1 MIKIRKISQSDV
13 VEYLA
18 ILWIIISSGF
28 FVLNYV
34 YNLPCMLVLLLIAI
48 YYVVRNKSIT
58 KCNGYRLIGLL
69 AFVFMDELISLAM
82 YKYPLETNTLIIL
95 IIRLFSL
102 AIIMDNISV
111 ESYIKKYISILFV
124 ICVVSL
130 MCFAVIN
137 FTSITLPF
145 VRNYQDGF
153 YGTFYFRINE
163 YTRTIATRNSGPYG
177 EPGIFA
183 VYIVLALGFQ
193 LFSTPADEIVKGWN
207 GIKIIVLSVTLLT
220 TLSGTG
226 LICYLIL
233 FVTYILLNHEQVNIL
248 KNPIMFLIVLAM
260 IVGLYYAET
269 TYGILEEKVINQGG
283 SYGVRMNDTL
293 KGYQI
298 AIQHFWTGTGI
309 ANDYSSAWTGVLLAN
324 SRSNGMA
331 NFSASV
337 GIPFLIFYLFC
348 VFKRSLEY
356 MNKNLAAAIV
366 FFLVVLVSFNT
377 QPIVLQT
384 IGLSF
389 LFIWKKE
396 KLND

>member
-145 VRNYQDGF
+145 ARNYQDGF

>member
-1 MIKIRKISQSDV
+1 MIKIRKISQSDM

-34 YNLPCMLVLLLIAI
+34 YNFPCMLVLLLIAI

-58 KCNGYRLIGLL
+58 KCNGYRLLGLL
-69 AFVFMDELISLAM
+69 AFVFVDELISLTV

-111 ESYIKKYISILFV
+111 ESYIKKYTSILFA

-137 FTSITLPF
+137 FTSISLPF
-145 VRNYQDGF
+145 ARNYQDGF

-163 YTRTIATRNSGPYG
+163 YTRAITTRNSGPYG

-193 LFSTPADEIVKGWN
+193 LFSTPVEEITKGWN
-207 GIKIIVLSVTLLT
+207 AIRVIVLSVTLLT

-233 FVTYILLNHEQVNIL
+233 FVAYVLLNHEQVNIL
-248 KNPIMFLIVLAM
+248 KNPIIFLIVLAM
-260 IVGLYYAET
+260 IFGLYYAET
-269 TYGILEEKVINQGG
+269 TYGILEEKVISHGG

-298 AIQHFWTGTGI
+298 AIQHFLTGTGI
-309 ANDYSSAWTGVLLAN
+309 ANDYSSAWTGALLAN

-377 QPIVLQT
+377 QPIVMQT

>member
-111 ESYIKKYISILFV
+111 ESYIKKYTSILFV

-145 VRNYQDGF
+145 ARNYQDGF

-233 FVTYILLNHEQVNIL
+233 FVTYILLNHGQVNIL

-356 MNKNLAAAIV
+356 MNKNLASAIV

>member
-48 YYVVRNKSIT
+48 YYVVQNKSIT

-111 ESYIKKYISILFV
+111 ESYIKKYTSILFV

-130 MCFAVIN
+130 LCFAVIN

-145 VRNYQDGF
+145 ARNYQDGF

-163 YTRTIATRNSGPYG
+163 YTRSITTRNSGPYG

-183 VYIVLALGFQ
+183 VYIVFALGFQ
-193 LFSTPADEIVKGWN
+193 LFSTPVEEITKGWN
-207 GIKIIVLSVTLLT
+207 AIKIIVLSVTLLT

-233 FVTYILLNHEQVNIL
+233 FVSYVLLNHEEVNVL
-248 KNPIMFLIVLAM
+248 KNPLMFLIVFAM
-260 IVGLYYAET
+260 IIGLYYAET
-269 TYGILEEKVINQGG
+269 TYGILGEKVINQGG
-283 SYGVRMNDTL
+283 SYGVRLNDTL

-298 AIQHFWTGTGI
+298 AVQHFLTGTGI
-309 ANDYSSAWTGVLLAN
+309 ANDYSSAWTGALLAN

>member
-1 MIKIRKISQSDV
+1 MFKIKKLSQSEI
-13 VEYLA
+13 VEYMA
-18 ILWIIISSGF
+18 ILWMIISSGF

-34 YNLPCMLVLLLIAI
+34 YNLPCMLVLLLIAV
-48 YYVVRNKSIT
+48 YYAWKNKNIS
-58 KCNGYRLIGLL
+58 KRNGYRLLGLL
-69 AFVFMDELISLAM
+69 AFVFIDECISLII
-82 YKYPLETNTLIIL
+82 YEYPLDINKLTIL

-102 AIIMDNISV
+102 AVIIDNISV
-111 ESYIKKYISILFV
+111 EGYIRKYTSILFW

-130 MCFAVIN
+130 ICFAAIS
-137 FTSITLPF
+137 FTSISLPF
-145 VRNYQDGF
+145 AKGYQDGF

-248 KNPIMFLIVLAM
+248 KNPIMFLIVIAM

-269 TYGILEEKVINQGG
+269 TYGILEEKVISQGG
-283 SYGVRMNDTL
+283 SFGVRMNDTL

-298 AIQHFWTGTGI
+298 AIQHFLTGTGI
-309 ANDYSSAWTGVLLAN
+309 ANDYTSAWTGALLAN

>member
-102 AIIMDNISV
+102 AIIMDNISL
-111 ESYIKKYISILFV
+111 ESYIKKYTSILFV

-145 VRNYQDGF
+145 ARNYQDGF